1 MQLIKIQSFLFS
13 LVLIALLCGCSSLNI
28 QSAAEKANVQDTI
41 NKVNNSK
48 LILLDVYQ
56 DGCGTCKFIEPAFE
70 KLKSDYAQNPDIVFL
85 KYDLSNPFTNIRS
98 MRIAKALGLE
108 DIYNSQRYTGIVIFI
123 DSKTKQVV
131 DSLIGESNIEKYN
144 KIIQEKLKGNA

>member
-1 MQLIKIQSFLFS
+1 MQLTKIQSFLLSFI
-13 LVLIALLCGCSSLNI
+13 LIVLLCGCSSFGI
-28 QSAAEKANVQDTI
+28 QSESEKANIQETVK
-41 NKVNNSK
+41 KVNNSK
-48 LILLDVYQ
+48 LILVDVYHDQ
-56 DGCGTCKFIEPAFE
+56 CGTCKFIEPAFK
-70 KLKSDYAQNPDIVFL
+70 KLQSDYAQNPDIVFL

-108 DIYNSQRYTGIVIFI
+108 DIYNSQRYTGIVLFI

-131 DSLIGESNIEKYN
+131 DTLIGESNIEKYN